1 MFDTH
6 TLHSPRTKMA
16 LNEDCYMADSVY
28 NKMFKW
34 IGDLDIDKV
43 RDHSLDASAH
53 RPRSPLMSSSK
64 DEEEY
69 HIRVKK
75 VSNRMNK
82 DKSIVLFNSTIQ
94 LEYKTP
100 RSQHSQTSEAT
111 RVTNAICQQHVL
123 NKVTALNQPARNN
136 MVNIQLSYDINQAL
150 EPESWDG
157 DF

>member
-1 MFDTH
+1 
-6 TLHSPRTKMA
+6 
-16 LNEDCYMADSVY
+16 
-28 NKMFKW
+28 
-34 IGDLDIDKV
+34 
-43 RDHSLDASAH
+43 
-53 RPRSPLMSSSK
+53 
-64 DEEEY
+64 
-69 HIRVKK
+69 
-75 VSNRMNK
+75 MNK

-157 DF
+157 DFQAISLHRSMEHLASDVKNIKDSLSRMCKYILGKSIDGDKANEVQDLKNVGKSA